1 VPVSSAYCYIVSFLL
16 ASIIECS
23 SWRLSLLLTIYSP
36 STLSYSLTLFYNA
49 LTCNLWADAF
59 FLSVIISPLF
69 SEMPLCISE
78 HMRPYYSIVKLFL
91 SILFANISCWLYS
104 VVQLFVT
111 FSSNCFRVLFAS
123 ISYFLMK
130 AVSSVY
136 CLSWLPTCSYRC
148 CSSASTL
155 TVLWMY

>member
-1 VPVSSAYCYIVSFLL
+1 MFSY
-16 ASIIECS
+16 IIECS

-49 LTCNLWADAF
+49 PTCNLWADAF
-59 FLSVIISPLF
+59 FLSMIISPLF

-91 SILFANISCWLYS
+91 SILFANISCWLYN
-104 VVQLFVT
+104 VVQFCVT
-111 FSSNCFRVLFAS
+111 VSSNFFSVLLAS

-136 CLSWLPTCSYRC
+136 YLSWLPTCSYRC
-148 CSSASTL
+148 CSSASTF